1 MEKNSN
7 AVFPRDRIIV
17 SDLELNAHVGV
28 PDVERSRS
36 QRLTLNL
43 VLVPQ
48 RSFGGLDDAL
58 ENTVDYFVLT
68 RRIQSLAAERPRKL
82 IETLVEEIAVCV
94 LHEFAVEEVDAE
106 LRKYILPDTE
116 FVAVRVNRTAKERLN

>member
-1 MEKNSN
+1 MEKNLN
-7 AVFPRDRIIV
+7 TDFPRDRIIV

-28 PDVERSRS
+28 PDFERSKS

-43 VLVPQ
+43 VLIPK
-48 RSFGGLDDAL
+48 RSFGGLDDAI

-68 RRIQSLAAERPRKL
+68 RRIQSIAAERPRKL
-82 IETLVEEIAVCV
+82 IETLVEEIAFCV
-94 LHEFAVEEVDAE
+94 LREFAVEEVDAE

-116 FVAVRVNRTAKERLN
+116 FVAVRINRTAKPLGN